1 MPSLPSLVG
10 EAIAKRAPLHDDPR
24 QTAYRLFHGYGE
36 GWPGLVIDRY
46 GEVALITYKTSLE
59 EDLGAV
65 ADAITEA
72 LGPRCPIV
80 LAKGHRHFDWNARAV
95 SREVLHGDLPREPV
109 PVRDNGLNLLAT
121 PHSHTSN
128 GLFLDA
134 RPIRGWLRENSSQ
147 RRVLNLFAYTGSL
160 GVAAAAGGARS
171 VVHLDKKRGPLD
183 LARENH
189 RVNGLPVDGRGFLA
203 GDVYQHLPRAARS
216 GASFDAII
224 LDPPPRVHRRKGA
237 TGAASQDFA
246 ELTKLSTALL
256 DSGGWL
262 LCFFHRFDRGRAAF
276 EAEVL
281 ESAICPLSV
290 LWRGGSG
297 EDFPEPNPEHALRVT
312 AFARP

>member
-1 MPSLPSLVG
+1 MSLL
-10 EAIAKRAPLHDDPR
+10 LD
-24 QTAYRLFHGYGE
+24 YRLSHILIDEFQDTASPQIQLLRKLTAGWQNGDGRSLFIVGDGMQSCYGF
-36 GWPGLVIDRY
+36 R
-46 GEVALITYKTSLE
+46 
-59 EDLGAV
+59 
-65 ADAITEA
+65 DAN
-72 LGPRCPIV
+72 V
-80 LAKGHRHFDWNARAV
+80 
-95 SREVLHGDLPREPV
+95 
-109 PVRDNGLNLLAT
+109 
-121 PHSHTSN
+121 

-246 ELTKLSTALL
+246 ELTRLSTALL